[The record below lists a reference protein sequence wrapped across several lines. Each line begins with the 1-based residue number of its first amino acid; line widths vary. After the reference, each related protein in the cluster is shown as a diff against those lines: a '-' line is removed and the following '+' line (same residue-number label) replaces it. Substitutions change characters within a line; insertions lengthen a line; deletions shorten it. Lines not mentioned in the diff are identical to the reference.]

1 MKQMMNKLQSRV
13 GETLAEVLIALL
25 VSTLALMILAGMIS
39 STTNVVKA
47 SEQKMDEYYTANGK
61 LENISGGGSATVTIT
76 IGTHAVEV
84 PVVYEQ
90 NDKLG
95 NRIVTAYRYV
105 APAAGGS
112 GD

>member
-1 MKQMMNKLQSRV
+1 MNKLQSRV

-47 SEQKMDEYYTANGK
+47 SEQKMDEYYAENRK
-61 LENISGGGSATVTIT
+61 LEDFSGGGSATVTIT

-95 NRIVTAYRYV
+95 NRIVTAYRY
-105 APAAGGS
+105 AEPAAGGS

>member
-1 MKQMMNKLQSRV
+1 MMNKLQSRA

-47 SEQKMDEYYTANGK
+47 SKQKMDEYYAENRK
-61 LENISGGGSATVTIT
+61 LEDFSGGGSATVTIT

-90 NDKLG
+90 NDKMG
-95 NRIVTAYRYV
+95 NRIVTAYRY
-105 APAAGGS
+105 AEPAAGGS